1 MRGMLLFAVVA
12 CLATGQEFEAV
23 SVKPNKSGINGSH
36 MRSDRGL
43 LTAENLTLRSLIVTA
58 YGIKDYQ
65 LEGPDW
71 LRAERYD
78 VAARLPHELP
88 EDRKQYRA
96 AFGVMMQKMLADR
109 FKLAVHRSEKTMPV
123 YGLVVGK
130 KGMKA
135 EGLTCDCC
143 NSNSNNTHYWS
154 TCTTMDGFAEFLS
167 GRVDLPVL
175 DMTGLKAT
183 YKITLDWVP
192 ESRQSGDGKA
202 AADPPPGPTL
212 TEALQDQLGLK
223 LEPRKA
229 PIEIIVVDHAE
240 KAPTEN

>member
-1 MRGMLLFAVVA
+1 MRGMLLFAVAA
-12 CLATGQEFEAV
+12 CLVRGQEFEAV
-23 SVKPNKSGINGSH
+23 SVKPNKSGSGGSH
-36 MRSDRGL
+36 SRGDRGL
-43 LTAENLTLRSLIVTA
+43 FTAENLTLRSLIVSA

-65 LEGPDW
+65 LEAPDW
-71 LRAERYD
+71 LRSERYD
-78 VAARLPHELP
+78 LAARLPHDLP

-96 AFGVMMQKMLADR
+96 AFGAMMQKMLSDR
-109 FKLAVHRSEKTMPV
+109 FKLAIHRSQKSMPV

-130 KGMKA
+130 KGLKG
-135 EGLTCDCC
+135 EELTCNCC

-167 GRVDLPVL
+167 GRMDAPVL
-175 DMTGLKAT
+175 DMTGLSAS
-183 YKITLDWVP
+183 YKITLDWVAEP
-192 ESRQSGDGKA
+192 RQSTDGKA
-202 AADPPPGPTL
+202 GADAPPGPTL

-240 KAPTEN
+240 KVPTEN